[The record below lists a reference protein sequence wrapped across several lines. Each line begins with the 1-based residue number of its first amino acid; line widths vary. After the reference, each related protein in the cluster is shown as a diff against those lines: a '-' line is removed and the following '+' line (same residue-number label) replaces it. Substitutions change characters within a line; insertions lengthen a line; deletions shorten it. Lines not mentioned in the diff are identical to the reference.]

1 MRLRRTAAPDRHRP
15 PDSMNEHRKPE
26 KDDAPL
32 TDKEKREAYSV
43 YVAAIGVVIIIA
55 SFIWHIVSTLLGGGG
70 NP

>member
-1 MRLRRTAAPDRHRP
+1 
-15 PDSMNEHRKPE
+15 MNEHRKPE

-43 YVAAIGVVIIIA
+43 YVAAIGVVIIVA

-70 NP
+70 TP